1 MAYSERAKRHY
12 LKGILDT
19 APKRQVPTREELAE
33 RHAILIAL
41 AAWCTR
47 CGQEDGPVNREDF
60 DEGCADVRDAI
71 AALAFFDRLDLFRS
85 GLMPVAWFN

>member
-1 MAYSERAKRHY
+1 MANERKRTAWSRR
-12 LKGILDT
+12 ILAT
-19 APKRQVPTREELAE
+19 AHKRIVPTRDELAE

-41 AAWCTR
+41 AAWCAR
-47 CGQEDGPVNREDF
+47 CGQEDGPISQVDF

-71 AALAFFDRLDLFRS
+71 AALAFFDRLDLLRS